1 MKEVKRS
8 YKKVSTTEKLRILKE
23 GSEHGVKV
31 TCERYNIYPATYYN
45 WRKNI
50 HKLTSDQTDSPSL
63 KTLAKENVSLKQE
76 LQHYKNMLAEEQ
88 LKSRLKDELLKK
100 KYPKLS

>member
-1 MKEVKRS
+1 MKKEKRR
-8 YKKVSTTEKLRILKE
+8 YKKLSTSEKLRILKE

-31 TCERYNIYPATYYN
+31 TCERYSIYPATYYN

-50 HKLTSDQTDSPSL
+50 HKLTSNQLDSPNL
-63 KTLAKENVSLKQE
+63 KELTKENIALKE
-76 LQHYKNMLAEEQ
+76 EVQHYKNMLAEEQ

-100 KYPKLS
+100 KYAKLS